1 MAAIAPRRTQCDDG
15 AAIHAWG
22 VVGLCIHNIIIITTH
37 QRETTPMFTKI
48 AIALALAF
56 APGSITG
63 ALAATTKKPK
73 VTQGQSLYDLHRQV
87 RRDTATHDFRSR
99 KTKTKKPA
107 GQ

>member
-1 MAAIAPRRTQCDDG
+1 MVAAEDKSSP
-15 AAIHAWG
+15 
-22 VVGLCIHNIIIITTH
+22 TTH

-56 APGSITG
+56 ALGSTTG

-73 VTQGQSLYDLHRQV
+73 VAQGQSLYDLHSQV
-87 RRDTATHDFRSR
+87 RRDTSTHDFRSR

-107 GQ
+107 GSQGVLPRAHEATMCSPAEL